1 MMAPNGLTKKAPII
15 KTNEARILKTNEHM
29 IIPFAW
35 LIITVRA
42 NDDITQATIAEM
54 ERSRRRSLK
63 SFVPSLASFSSSNA
77 RLDNSDADDNP
88 PNICCDAPTT
98 HDMSLLVTNP

>member
-15 KTNEARILKTNEHM
+15 KTNEARILKTNENM

-35 LIITVRA
+35 LIITVSA
-42 NDDITQATIAEM
+42 NDDIMQATIAEM

-63 SFVPSLASFSSSNA
+63 SFVPPFSSSNA